1 MPTPEHP
8 SMASRAVG
16 AGAWT
21 VGSRLGAK
29 LIDLAMLLCLARFLG
44 PAEFGLVAMA
54 MAAVFIVEALFDLP
68 MAAAL
73 IRVPQLTPGMLHT
86 AFTLSLLRG
95 LLVALLLLA
104 VAWPLAAFNN
114 EPRLAMLLAVLALAP
129 AVRGLVNPRMV
140 EYARALDFRPDT
152 AMELSGK
159 AVAFVVSVSIAAATR
174 SYWAIA
180 AATVCAP
187 LVATLMSYCIAP
199 LRPRLTLSHWSRFS
213 NLVGWSFVSQLC
225 SALNWQIDRLIL
237 PRLSTATA
245 FGQYA
250 MGKQLAEIPVQVLI
264 QPLVRPVMPA
274 LAYAGGARSARYLQ
288 LSQAIALVIVPVLG
302 LAVLWPQVL
311 VHVALGPAWEPAAQ
325 WLRWVSVIALLSLP
339 GLLLSPLAMT
349 LDRTRSLASRTLAE
363 LLVRLPLVWVGAT
376 HFGIGGAVAGSAVAT
391 ACGTLVSLFIVR
403 RLIDAGVASQLM
415 ALGRPLVAM
424 LPAAALL
431 WFTEERV
438 MAATGLVDLLALAVP
453 ICMAYGLTYALCALL
468 AWQLAGRP
476 QGLEQHLFNAL
487 RNRLRRRRWPPGA
500 TPSPRTAPDGAM
512 EAHVKRPF

>member
-1 MPTPEHP
+1 MPTDEKP

-129 AVRGLVNPRMV
+129 AMRGLVSPRMV

-187 LVATLMSYCIAP
+187 LVGTLMSYCIAP
-199 LRPRLTLSHWSRFS
+199 LRPRLTLSDWPRFS

-237 PRLSTATA
+237 PRLSTATS

-250 MGKQLAEIPVQVLI
+250 MGKQMAEIPVQVLI

-274 LAYAGGARSARYLQ
+274 LAPAGDARSARYLQ

-339 GLLLSPLAMT
+339 GLLLGPLAMT
-349 LDRTRSLASRTLAE
+349 LDRTRSLALRTLIE
-363 LLVRLPLVWVGAT
+363 LLVRLPLVWLGAT
-376 HFGIGGAVAGSAVAT
+376 HFGIAGAVAASAVAT

-403 RLIDAGVASQLM
+403 RLVDASVAAQIM
-415 ALGRPLVAM
+415 ALGRPLVAV

-431 WFTEERV
+431 WFTEGRV
-438 MAATGLVDLLALAVP
+438 MAASGLLDLLVQAGLVC
-453 ICMAYGLTYALCALL
+453 IAYGLTYVLCALL

-476 QGLEQHLFNAL
+476 HGLEQHLLGAL
-487 RNRLRRRRWPPGA
+487 RSRLGRRPWRAA
-500 TPSPRTAPDGAM
+500 TPSTRTAPDGAM